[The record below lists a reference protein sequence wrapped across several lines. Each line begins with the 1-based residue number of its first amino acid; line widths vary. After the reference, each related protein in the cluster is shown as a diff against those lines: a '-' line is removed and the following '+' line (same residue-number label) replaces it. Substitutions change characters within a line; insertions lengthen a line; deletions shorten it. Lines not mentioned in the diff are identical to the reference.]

1 MHLETTKAMQD
12 KYELEDDGL
21 TDCSAFIGMNPT
33 WAPWINGQRAQC
45 AIDMPNKLDA
55 LLKAY
60 DFGVAR
66 ATYTPAVPSA
76 VIRHDKPIP
85 EGPEGDAERARVAE
99 FQPKSFTGL
108 ALWIMRGCRP
118 VIAYQGVGA
127 LTRVTHCFNDEHIA
141 AARHLLRY
149 LRTTRDLQLVCT
161 RNPDRTNRQPEVPK
175 FGLTPTTALTTAAG
189 RATTAAPPHG
199 LWSLTEQPSAGARD
213 VNSASHSLRRSLSTT
228 QLQKQL
234 KKRHAYGRF
243 TTTWGT

>member
-1 MHLETTKAMQD
+1 MYVKELDGAQLRYCLYVDDLLCTYPAEQINPAGQIMHLETTKAMQD

-55 LLKAY
+55 LLTAY

-108 ALWIMRGCRP
+108 ALWIMRGCRL
-118 VIAYQGVGA
+118 VIAYQG
-127 LTRVTHCFNDEHIA
+127 
-141 AARHLLRY
+141 
-149 LRTTRDLQLVCT
+149 
-161 RNPDRTNRQPEVPK
+161 P
-175 FGLTPTTALTTAAG
+175 
-189 RATTAAPPHG
+189 RA
-199 LWSLTEQPSAGARD
+199 WER
-213 VNSASHSLRRSLSTT
+213 
-228 QLQKQL
+228 
-234 KKRHAYGRF
+234 
-243 TTTWGT
+243 

>member
-1 MHLETTKAMQD
+1 MPVSLAAPPA
-12 KYELEDDGL
+12 GL
-21 TDCSAFIGMNPT
+21 SRARSTG
-33 WAPWINGQRAQC
+33 INCQC
-45 AIDMPNKLDA
+45 AISRTILSETFS
-55 LLKAY
+55 L
-60 DFGVAR
+60 AR
-66 ATYTPAVPSA
+66 WAGA
-76 VIRHDKPIP
+76 HP
-85 EGPEGDAERARVAE
+85 EV
-99 FQPKSFTGL
+99 FL
-108 ALWIMRGCRP
+108 RGCRP
-118 VIAYQGVGA
+118 DIAYQVGA

-175 FGLTPTTALTTAAG
+175 FGLTPTTTLTTAAG